1 MQNPATP
8 EPADPPVVFISYSHT
23 NDDHA
28 AWVANLARR
37 LRTNGIDVYLDRW
50 HVGPGRDLNLFMER
64 YADLSARVLV
74 VLSDDY
80 APKANSRDLKPSGV
94 GTEAT
99 IVTPTVYRDL
109 GGNRVIPIVPDS
121 STVAGEPVMP
131 TYLDG
136 RLWIDFRQDH
146 EAAYEKLLREM
157 HGVPVEAAPALGA
170 NPFVGTTPEQAR
182 AAIRNN
188 PARWHDGR
196 MSGLVE
202 IPVSENSGRFTL
214 GSDEARFDLFL
225 QYHYGDVPRPGA
237 QKGIRHYSDYIG
249 NIGLVRAAAEHPER
263 FEDLAVL
270 GMTNR
275 TEHTT
280 PGDVLVML
288 NRMGYWALLALD
300 DVAFRPGPNG
310 YEVVAVIRF
319 VIATDRSAS
328 LTLDDLPQTS
338 A

>member
-109 GGNRVIPIVPDS
+109 ALIHRCEYPDQ
-121 STVAGEPVMP
+121 AAHEMEMP
-131 TYLDG
+131 PLK
-136 RLWIDFRQDH
+136 W
-146 EAAYEKLLREM
+146 
-157 HGVPVEAAPALGA
+157 
-170 NPFVGTTPEQAR
+170 
-182 AAIRNN
+182 
-188 PARWHDGR
+188 
-196 MSGLVE
+196 
-202 IPVSENSGRFTL
+202 EN
-214 GSDEARFDLFL
+214 D
-225 QYHYGDVPRPGA
+225 
-237 QKGIRHYSDYIG
+237 
-249 NIGLVRAAAEHPER
+249 
-263 FEDLAVL
+263 
-270 GMTNR
+270 
-275 TEHTT
+275 
-280 PGDVLVML
+280 DVLSQPIPPRKGHLSGAIQPHTRVCVPFL
-288 NRMGYWALLALD
+288 R
-300 DVAFRPGPNG
+300 R
-310 YEVVAVIRF
+310 
-319 VIATDRSAS
+319 
-328 LTLDDLPQTS
+328 
-338 A
+338 